1 MTHPLSLLLLFN
13 RGRREVLYFLLREF
27 FHYFNLNSTPVNKM
41 LEFGIREGR
50 ETIPSSQIINI
61 TYTIKDIRFTCS
73 DSKRSAYTVGDLGL
87 IPGWG
92 TSSGEGNG
100 NPLQYYCLEI
110 PWTEEP
116 GRLQSMGSRR
126 VRHDWVTS
134 YHTIKE
140 REHWC
145 YILIISYVP

>member
-50 ETIPSSQIINI
+50 ETIPSTQIINI

-73 DSKRSAYTVGDLGL
+73 DSKTSAYTVGDLGL

-100 NPLQYYCLEI
+100 NPLQYSCLEI
-110 PWTEEP
+110 PWAEEP

-126 VRHDWVTS
+126 VRHYWVTS
-134 YHTIKE
+134 HHTIKE

-145 YILIISYVP
+145 TY

>member
-27 FHYFNLNSTPVNKM
+27 FHYFNLNGIPVNKM

-73 DSKRSAYTVGDLGL
+73 DSKTSAYTVGDLGL

-100 NPLQYYCLEI
+100 NPLQYSCLEI

-116 GRLQSMGSRR
+116 GRLQSMGSQR

-134 YHTIKE
+134 HHTVKE